1 MTERFA
7 FARPHPL
14 LRLLFVLVLMPP
26 DRAYVEVGPDAIHV
40 RFGIGFAATI
50 PRASVAA
57 AAPDSQRVLA
67 WGAHGFAGRWLVNTS
82 SKGVVALTI
91 DPVARGWVL
100 GFPVRLRLLRL
111 SLAEPERFLEVLTQR
126 G

>member
-1 MTERFA
+1 VTERFA
-7 FARPHPL
+7 LARPHTL

-26 DRAYVEVGPDAIHV
+26 ERAYVEVDDVSVRV

-50 PRASVAA
+50 PRASVVAA
-57 AAPDSQRVLA
+57 THDTDRVLA

-91 DPVARGWVL
+91 DPEARGWVL
-100 GFPVRLRLLRL
+100 GFPVRLRLLRV
-111 SLAEPERFLEVLTQR
+111 SLAEPERFVAVMAR
-126 G
+126 R